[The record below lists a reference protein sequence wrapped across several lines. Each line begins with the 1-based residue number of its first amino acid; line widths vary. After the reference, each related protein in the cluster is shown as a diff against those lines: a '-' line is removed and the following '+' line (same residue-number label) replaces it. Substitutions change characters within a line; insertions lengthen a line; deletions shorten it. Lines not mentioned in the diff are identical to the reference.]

1 MGNEWSKIC
10 CIIIPVP
17 ATGKMA
23 DRKRAENIKIAEEED
38 EKWKAEMQRLS
49 EGNRHVLTT
58 EERKAESSKLAA
70 EKHEQRKVELK
81 KLSERNCK
89 TWD

>member
-1 MGNEWSKIC
+1 
-10 CIIIPVP
+10 
-17 ATGKMA
+17 
-23 DRKRAENIKIAEEED
+23 
-38 EKWKAEMQRLS
+38 MQRLS